1 MNMKGWKL
9 FLVWSAALCLPASL
23 RAEATVYHTDTIPV
37 SVIQLPDTAHAQP
50 PHEHSVNFGVKG
62 GFTASLFLV
71 SDFSINGQEITEVQN
86 NYKIGYFASV
96 FMRINFDRHF
106 IQPEISYNVSMG
118 SVSVSNS
125 LANSAL
131 LPENALVKTK
141 VTSIDLPIL
150 YGYKF
155 IDVHPYGMAFFV
167 GPKVAWS
174 WKQQT
179 ENEYSGFYQQAIRET
194 GYPFNYSAVAGLG
207 VNVSNVFFDFRYEI
221 GLHNLTRSIDFD
233 RQATEAPYNESMI
246 IVRKRRN
253 VMSFSVGVIF

>member
-1 MNMKGWKL
+1 
-9 FLVWSAALCLPASL
+9 
-23 RAEATVYHTDTIPV
+23 
-37 SVIQLPDTAHAQP
+37 
-50 PHEHSVNFGVKG
+50 
-62 GFTASLFLV
+62 
-71 SDFSINGQEITEVQN
+71 
-86 NYKIGYFASV
+86 
-96 FMRINFDRHF
+96 
-106 IQPEISYNVSMG
+106 MG

-155 IDVHPYGMAFFV
+155 IDVPPYGMAFFV

-179 ENEYSGFYQQAIRET
+179 EKEYSGYYQQAIRET

-233 RQATEAPYNESMI
+233 RQATEAPPYNESMI
-246 IVRKRRN
+246 VVRKRRN

>member
-1 MNMKGWKL
+1 MKKTA
-9 FLVWSAALCLPASL
+9 LVLLLVSAAAGLLQAQSNYTPMVTL
-23 RAEATVYHTDTIPV
+23 RRP
-37 SVIQLPDTAHAQP
+37 L
-50 PHEHSVNFGVKG
+50 VNIGVKA
-62 GFTASLFLV
+62 GFNSSMFFIDEL
-71 SDFSINGQEITEVQN
+71 SIDGKELEGVQN
-86 NYKIGYFASV
+86 NYKVGYFATV
-96 FMRINFDRHF
+96 FFRLNLKKHHF

-246 IVRKRRN
+246 VVRKRRN

>member
-1 MNMKGWKL
+1 MKKTA
-9 FLVWSAALCLPASL
+9 LVLLLVSAAAGSL
-23 RAEATVYHTDTIPV
+23 
-37 SVIQLPDTAHAQP
+37 QAQSNYTP
-50 PHEHSVNFGVKG
+50 MVTLRRPLVNIGVKA
-62 GFTASLFLV
+62 GFNSSMFFIDEL
-71 SDFSINGQEITEVQN
+71 SIDGKELEGVQ
-86 NYKIGYFASV
+86 
-96 FMRINFDRHF
+96 
-106 IQPEISYNVSMG
+106 
-118 SVSVSNS
+118 
-125 LANSAL
+125 
-131 LPENALVKTK
+131 ALVKTK

-246 IVRKRRN
+246 VVRKRRN

>member
-1 MNMKGWKL
+1 
-9 FLVWSAALCLPASL
+9 
-23 RAEATVYHTDTIPV
+23 
-37 SVIQLPDTAHAQP
+37 
-50 PHEHSVNFGVKG
+50 
-62 GFTASLFLV
+62 
-71 SDFSINGQEITEVQN
+71 
-86 NYKIGYFASV
+86 
-96 FMRINFDRHF
+96 
-106 IQPEISYNVSMG
+106 MG
-118 SVSVSNS
+118 SVSGSNS

-131 LPENALVKTK
+131 LPENALIKTK

-246 IVRKRRN
+246 VVRKRRN

>member
-1 MNMKGWKL
+1 MKKTA
-9 FLVWSAALCLPASL
+9 LV
-23 RAEATVYHTDTIPV
+23 
-37 SVIQLPDTAHAQP
+37 
-50 PHEHSVNFGVKG
+50 
-62 GFTASLFLV
+62 LFLV
-71 SDFSINGQEITEVQN
+71 SAAAGSLQAQSNYTPMVTLRRPLVNIGVKAGFNSSMFFIDELSIDGKELEGVQN
-86 NYKIGYFASV
+86 NYKVGYFATV
-96 FMRINFDRHF
+96 FCRLNLKKHHF

-246 IVRKRRN
+246 VVRKRRN